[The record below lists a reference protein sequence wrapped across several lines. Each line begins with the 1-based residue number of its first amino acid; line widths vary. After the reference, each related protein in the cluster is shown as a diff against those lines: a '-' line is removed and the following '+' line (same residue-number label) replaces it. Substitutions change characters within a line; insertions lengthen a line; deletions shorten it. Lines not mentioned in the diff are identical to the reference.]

1 MPEKQPR
8 KYVRFCPASA
18 PIIRIL
24 ADGIITM
31 LSKVDV
37 VSRRQKM
44 ALWCGIAVLG
54 AALISLLTLR
64 ERAKPVTLTGV
75 VIRQD
80 SDPRKQE
87 PIPGVEIAAAG
98 GLALQGGQSDSSG
111 FFHLTLPSGIKPHQ
125 PITLLFRHPDYK
137 PLTQIERA
145 GDMLYVVRMSPIP
158 RAASVVPGSP
168 TEFISHVSIRYT
180 VRTSTTMD
188 VGSAVKTF
196 KVENIGNL
204 ECNNRKPCSPNG
216 KWKATDGTMTVDAGE
231 GNQLHNPRV
240 SCIAGPCPFTKI
252 ESVGLA
258 EDGRIFKVKVR
269 DWSDPATFLIEAEVV
284 HAMYAENVRQ
294 SYPAILGRAL
304 DFSAPGDAE
313 GVSLEAEVNGIPI
326 IFPLGPNL
334 CLSWAECTAK
344 AEKDH
349 SSAYHC
355 ELKPTFDFVK

>member
-1 MPEKQPR
+1 
-8 KYVRFCPASA
+8 
-18 PIIRIL
+18 
-24 ADGIITM
+24 
-31 LSKVDV
+31 
-37 VSRRQKM
+37 M

-125 PITLLFRHPDYK
+125 PVTLLFRHPDYK

-145 GDMLYVVRMSPIP
+145 GDMLMLSGCRPFLALPVSCLVAQPSSFLCVDPVYGKDLDHHGCWKRRKNIQSGKHRQPRMQQSE
-158 RAASVVPGSP
+158 A
-168 TEFISHVSIRYT
+168 
-180 VRTSTTMD
+180 
-188 VGSAVKTF
+188 
-196 KVENIGNL
+196 
-204 ECNNRKPCSPNG
+204 CSPNG
-216 KWKATDGTMTVDAGE
+216 EWKATDGTMTVDAGE

-313 GVSLEAEVNGIPI
+313 GVSLR
-326 IFPLGPNL
+326 LR
-334 CLSWAECTAK
+334 
-344 AEKDH
+344 
-349 SSAYHC
+349 
-355 ELKPTFDFVK
+355 